1 MRFFVGT
8 SPKDA
13 YMLPDGTHMMV
24 NASQFWRGDKWLVS
38 RPSNAGLLF
47 LDSGGFV
54 FFNRFGEYPF
64 TPAAYLNLV
73 EKLRPDFFASMDYP
87 CEPSITGKL
96 GKMPIR
102 ERIQRTVE
110 NTAVLCDMACML
122 SGKSTIVPV
131 IQGWGVD
138 DYLYCLELHQQAG
151 TLRPYMAVGSMCT
164 RSNSSE
170 ICEVFTAVYQAAIQ
184 LGVNR
189 LHAFGLKQSAKL
201 HPIYK
206 MIYSRDSAVLYFSHR
221 LQKKWERGR
230 NGRVTKFA
238 PNRDAKYEAIE
249 QFVADLYGNAFR
261 WNQVQEHL
269 AIYCCLLDDDEV
281 DHGLV
286 LYYEEDTGYD

>member
-13 YMLPDGTHMMV
+13 YMLPNGTHMMV

-38 RPSNAGLLF
+38 RPSNTGWLF

-54 FFNRFGEYPF
+54 FFNRLGEYPF

-73 EKLRPDFFASMDYP
+73 QKLRPDFFASMDYP

-122 SGKSTIVPV
+122 SGQSTIVPV
-131 IQGWGVD
+131 IQGWNSD

-170 ICEVFTAVYQAAIQ
+170 ICEVFTAVYQAAMQ
-184 LGVNR
+184 LGVKR

-201 HPIYK
+201 HPIHK

-221 LQKKWERGR
+221 LQKKWERDR

-238 PNRDAKYEAIE
+238 PSRNAKREAIG

-261 WNQVQEHL
+261 WNQAQEHL
-269 AIYCCLLDDDEV
+269 AIQCCLVDNDEV
-281 DHGLV
+281 DHGLI
-286 LYYEEDTGYD
+286 LHYEEDTSYD